1 MKLISY
7 GPAGEERP
15 GVLLGNETILDLR
28 LASGDEIRT
37 IRHLL
42 ELGSSGIKRV
52 AGWIE
57 AGPEEGWLRTG
68 GDERLGPPVTDPSKI
83 VGLGLNY
90 HSHAREQNARLPE
103 RPLLFSKAV
112 TSLAG
117 DGDPI
122 WYPVDEEHVDYEV
135 ELAFV
140 IGKPAFRIRQKDWES
155 YIAGYTIV
163 NDVSARDA
171 QFADRK
177 WFRGKSCDSFC
188 PMGPA
193 IVTRDEIPDP
203 HTLRLTATLNGEL
216 RQEGHTSDLIF
227 KIPEILS
234 FISRNITLLPGDVV
248 ATGTPSGVGIF
259 RDPPACMNPGDEIEV
274 SIEKIGTLTNR
285 VEKRSGKA
293 PSVYP
298 ATPK

>member
-15 GVLLGNETILDLR
+15 GVLLGNEIILDLR

-57 AGPEEGWLRTG
+57 AGPEEGWLRNA

-122 WYPVDEEHVDYEV
+122 WYPVDEEHVDYD
-135 ELAFV
+135 
-140 IGKPAFRIRQKDWES
+140 G
-155 YIAGYTIV
+155 
-163 NDVSARDA
+163 
-171 QFADRK
+171 
-177 WFRGKSCDSFC
+177 
-188 PMGPA
+188 
-193 IVTRDEIPDP
+193 
-203 HTLRLTATLNGEL
+203 LN
-216 RQEGHTSDLIF
+216 
-227 KIPEILS
+227 
-234 FISRNITLLPGDVV
+234 
-248 ATGTPSGVGIF
+248 
-259 RDPPACMNPGDEIEV
+259 
-274 SIEKIGTLTNR
+274 
-285 VEKRSGKA
+285 
-293 PSVYP
+293 
-298 ATPK
+298 